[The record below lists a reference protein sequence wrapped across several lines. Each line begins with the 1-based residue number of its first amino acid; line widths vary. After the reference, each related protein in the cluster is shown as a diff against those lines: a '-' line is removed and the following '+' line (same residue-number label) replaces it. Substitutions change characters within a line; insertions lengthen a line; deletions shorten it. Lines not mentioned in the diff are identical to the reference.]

1 MRPNLRLLVVLA
13 GLTLLPAL
21 ASAQT
26 GVITGVVRDTSGAV
40 LPGVTVEAASP
51 ALIEKVRSSVTDA
64 SGAYRLE
71 DLRVGTYSVTYTL
84 PGFSTL
90 RRDAIELNSGFTA
103 TLNVELRV
111 GGLEET
117 ITVTGESPVVDV
129 TTARRQMTLE
139 NDTIRSVP
147 NTRNY
152 NSLLVMVPGVS
163 TDRNDVATGPL
174 ISVFP
179 MHGGRGSDNRVQVDG
194 LTIGNAPGGNQ
205 GSHYVAD
212 VGNAAEVTMTAAGG
226 GLGESET
233 AGLIMNIVP
242 RAGGNVFS
250 GLGYYSGTG
259 ENLQADNTPEGAAA
273 PTKLQRVY
281 DLNGSIGGPIR
292 RDKVWFFFSARTQGQ
307 RRNTANLF
315 FNRNAGD
322 PTSWTYDPDFDRPA
336 YSDKTWENA
345 ALRVTTQINAKNKIA
360 VFWDEQAIC
369 RKCTGA
375 TFESGSAVPTTSPEA
390 EGVAA
395 FMPQRVQQ
403 ATWSSP
409 WSNRVLLDAAIG
421 TSIYQSG
428 NAERRNSQTRDLIRV
443 TESLG
448 TVMVPD
454 NPATAAVDPIV
465 VNNLTYRSQNWSH
478 NDGAAITWRAA
489 TSFVTGAHSV
499 KVGYQG
505 NWWKSDITSYVN
517 TQGLSYTL
525 RGGVPNSFTMT
536 VSPFEVENR
545 ARSAAVFA
553 QEQWTLG
560 RLTLQGAVRYD
571 RAWSS
576 FPEQSVG
583 PDRFLPTAIVFPAQ
597 AGVDAYNDITPRMGA
612 AWDVFGSGRTALK
625 VNLGKYLEGASSS
638 GSYSAPNPMSRLA
651 GGRSATRSWNDADGD
666 FVVDC
671 DMLNPAA
678 QSPAT
683 TGSVDTCGIT
693 PNAAFGTARLT
704 TTYDP
709 DLLSGWGVRPSDW
722 SVGVSVQQQLLPRAS
737 LDVAYHRRWFSGFT
751 VTDNRALSPAD
762 FDRFSV
768 TAPADARLP
777 GGGGFVVDDLYNARI
792 NPTPDNFVTTSRKIG
807 DQSRKFNG
815 VDVTLNVRA
824 TQGLT
829 FQGGTSTGN
838 TVTDNCEIRAALP
851 ESSPLNPFCH
861 QESGYLTQFRGLASY
876 TIPRADVLVSAVYLD
891 KPGQPGI
898 DASLNANW
906 VVPESAYI
914 GSLGRV
920 CTGCVAGGSLPGTFS
935 LLQPATLYGDRIR
948 ELDLGLKKVLRLRG
962 TRTTVGLDIYN
973 VLNTNVTLTYN
984 NTFVPGGAWLTP
996 TEIMTAR
1003 IFRVT
1008 GEFMW

>member
-1 MRPNLRLLVVLA
+1 
-13 GLTLLPAL
+13 
-21 ASAQT
+21 
-26 GVITGVVRDTSGAV
+26 VRDTSGAV

-375 TFESGSAVPTTSPEA
+375 TSFSGSPVPNISPEA
-390 EGVAA
+390 EGYGEYR
-395 FMPQRVQQ
+395 PQRVQQ
-403 ATWSSP
+403 ARWTSP
-409 WSNRVLLDAAIG
+409 ITNRLLLEAAGG
-421 TSIYQSG
+421 TSYYQWG
-428 NAERRNSQTRDLIRV
+428 NGERPDNQTRDLVRV
-443 TESLG
+443 VENNAQRITRADGSTYL
-448 TVMVPD
+448 TPS
-454 NPATAAVDPIV
+454 
-465 VNNLTYRSQNWSH
+465 NLTYRSMNY
-478 NDGAAITWRAA
+478 NDDSTNAITWNASGSWVGGR
-489 TSFVTGAHSV
+489 SSI

-505 NWWKSDITSYVN
+505 SYFIDDRLTYTN
-517 TQGLSYTL
+517 STGLIYTL
-525 RGGVPNSFTMT
+525 SNGVPISLQQLSTPHESLTRAAQTSFF
-536 VSPFEVENR
+536 V
-545 ARSAAVFA
+545 
-553 QEQWTLG
+553 QEQYTLN
-560 RLTLQGAVRYD
+560 RLTLQGALRYD
-571 RAWSS
+571 SPRSWY
-576 FPEQSVG
+576 PEQRVG
-583 PDRFLPTAIVFPAQ
+583 GTRFLPQVIEFPETD
-597 AGVDAYNDITPRMGA
+597 GVTGYHDITPRVGA
-612 AWDVFGSGRTALK
+612 AYDVFGNGKTAIK
-625 VNLGKYLEGASSS
+625 GNIGKYLESASSGGAGVY
-638 GSYSAPNPMSRLA
+638 GSVNPTLRLA
-651 GGRSATRSWNDADGD
+651 SGVGGGGITPPGVSRNWTDANNN
-666 FVVDC
+666 FVPDC
-671 DMLNPAA
+671 DLLNPNA

-683 TGSVDTCGIT
+683 TGSIDTCGTI
-693 PNAAFGTARLT
+693 NNLAFGTNTFT

-709 DLLSGWGVRPSDW
+709 ELFSGWGVRASDW
-722 SVGVSVQQQLLPRAS
+722 SAGLSVQQEIFPRAS
-737 LDVAYHRRWFSGFT
+737 VEVAYVRRWFSGFQA
-751 VTDNRALSPAD
+751 TDNRAYAASDYETFAITVPD
-762 FDRFSV
+762 DSRFPNAGQ
-768 TAPADARLP
+768 TITGLYGLKP
-777 GGGGFVVDDLYNARI
+777 GVPFGRVDNYIQLAEN
-792 NPTPDNFVTTSRKIG
+792 IG
-807 DQSRKFNG
+807 ERTQYANNI
-815 VDVTLNVRA
+815 DVTLNIR
-824 TQGLT
+824 TSNGLT
-829 FQGGTSTGN
+829 MQGGYSTTN
-838 TVTDNCEIRAALP
+838 LVNDTCEIRAALP
-851 ESSPLNPFCH
+851 ESAELNPFCH
-861 QESGYLTQFRGLASY
+861 TETGFRPQFRALAAY
-876 TIPRADVLVSAVYLD
+876 TIPRVDVQVSGVWQD
-891 KPGQPGI
+891 KPG
-898 DASLNANW
+898 ASLNANIT
-906 VVPESAYI
+906 VFTAGSTTDPTNTNALI
-914 GSLGRV
+914 GGYRYNTSTSRNINVLE
-920 CTGCVAGGSLPGTFS
+920 PN
-935 LLQPATLYGDRIR
+935 TLFGDRIR
-948 ELDLGLKKVLRLRG
+948 ELDFKVAKIMNFAGKRLTAG
-962 TRTTVGLDIYN
+962 VDIYN
-973 VLNTNVTLTYN
+973 ALNNNVTLTYN
-984 NTFVPGGAWLTP
+984 QTYGLSEAQRAAYLNP
-996 TEIMTAR
+996 TSWMSPRMLRFT
-1003 IFRVT
+1003 V
-1008 GEFMW
+1008 EFAY